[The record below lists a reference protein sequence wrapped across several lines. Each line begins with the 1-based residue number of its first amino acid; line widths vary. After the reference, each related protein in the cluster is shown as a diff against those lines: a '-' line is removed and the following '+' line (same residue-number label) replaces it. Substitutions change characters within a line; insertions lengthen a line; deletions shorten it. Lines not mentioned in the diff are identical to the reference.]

1 MKSNSESFEEWG
13 VQNLDTNLEGY
24 IENISESDIEFC
36 WNHQQAKIDK
46 LEKAN
51 KAQLKLLVDYDNDV
65 GKLQKEIETLK
76 ADKELLIDGVKTL
89 EAYGLEKKKEN
100 EMLRECV
107 EFYGDQGSWV
117 DMDATRDVVG
127 YQTIDDPDWEKLRYI
142 DFDKSVC
149 LAHFGGKK
157 ARATLKVI
165 TETRESK

>member
-100 EMLRECV
+100 EMLRECLKDIRSVMDVKTYNNLDLIIHNHLKKV
-107 EFYGDQGSWV
+107 EDTVYG
-117 DMDATRDVVG
+117 
-127 YQTIDDPDWEKLRYI
+127 
-142 DFDKSVC
+142 
-149 LAHFGGKK
+149 K
-157 ARATLKVI
+157 AI
-165 TETRESK
+165 TEIREDK